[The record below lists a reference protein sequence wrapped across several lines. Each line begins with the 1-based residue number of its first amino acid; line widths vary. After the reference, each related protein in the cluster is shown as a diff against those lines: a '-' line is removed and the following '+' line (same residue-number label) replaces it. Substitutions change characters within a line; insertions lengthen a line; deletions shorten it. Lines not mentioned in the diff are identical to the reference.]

1 MTGTHIP
8 KAMAGAVL
16 RVDLDAIQK
25 NYRALIDHLD
35 GVPAAAVVKADG
47 YGLGA
52 ERVGP
57 ALAAA
62 GCRVFF
68 VAHLAEGIA
77 LRAALPDTEIHI
89 LNGLLPDSL
98 YAYREHLL
106 VPVLGSLGDL
116 AHWRSFCDDVPLP
129 CDIHVDTGMLRLGLP
144 PDELDVL
151 ANAPDR
157 LTGLNVRFVMSHL
170 ASAEEPE
177 SDQNPR
183 QLAAFSRARKI
194 LPMGQ
199 ACLANSSGIFL
210 GPDYHFD
217 MTRPGVAIYGAN
229 PTPGQPNPM
238 MPSVTLKSRIAQ
250 VRHASAGETV
260 GYNATYRVENKA
272 LIATVPVGY
281 ADGYLRSL
289 SGVAFGMID
298 DIIVPLVGRVSM
310 DLITFDVSAV
320 PEAKRQPGQWIELLG
335 PNITIDSLAA
345 AAGTISYEIF
355 TNLGQRYRRV
365 YTGGSK

>member
-1 MTGTHIP
+1 
-8 KAMAGAVL
+8 MAF
-16 RVDLDAIQK
+16 
-25 NYRALIDHLD
+25 
-35 GVPAAAVVKADG
+35 PAAAVVKADG

-68 VAHLAEGIA
+68 VAPLAEGIA

-157 LTGLNVRFVMSHL
+157 LTGLNLSLIHI
-170 ASAEEPE
+170 SEP
-177 SDQNPR
+177 
-183 QLAAFSRARKI
+183 
-194 LPMGQ
+194 
-199 ACLANSSGIFL
+199 
-210 GPDYHFD
+210 
-217 MTRPGVAIYGAN
+217 TRPY
-229 PTPGQPNPM
+229 
-238 MPSVTLKSRIAQ
+238 
-250 VRHASAGETV
+250 
-260 GYNATYRVENKA
+260 
-272 LIATVPVGY
+272 
-281 ADGYLRSL
+281 
-289 SGVAFGMID
+289 
-298 DIIVPLVGRVSM
+298 
-310 DLITFDVSAV
+310 
-320 PEAKRQPGQWIELLG
+320 
-335 PNITIDSLAA
+335 
-345 AAGTISYEIF
+345 
-355 TNLGQRYRRV
+355 
-365 YTGGSK
+365 